1 MEKKKLFR
9 YADFVNENQTKEKE
23 ETTTTPTTIPRPQR
37 QGSPTIPDERPSVAP
52 DPLAYGKDGVYANGT
67 KEKEETTTTPTTI
80 PRPQR
85 QGSPTVPTERP
96 SVAPDPLAELK
107 ELYPGEVYAA
117 SEDGTIFVG
126 DVNTK
131 TKDPA
136 KALEYMK
143 KQSDP
148 EAQAHMGDN
157 KLEESRRTNRR
168 RK

>member
-23 ETTTTPTTIPRPQR
+23 ETTTTPTIPRPKR
-37 QGSPTIPDERPSVAP
+37 KGDSTIPDQTPSVLP
-52 DPLAYGKDGVYANGT
+52 DPLAYGKDGVYSNGT
-67 KEKEETTTTPTTI
+67 ETKPETEEETTTI

-85 QGSPTVPTERP
+85 TGAPAIPDQTP

-136 KALEYMK
+136 KALEYMRR
-143 KQSDP
+143 QSDP
-148 EAQAHMGDN
+148 EAQAKTGSN